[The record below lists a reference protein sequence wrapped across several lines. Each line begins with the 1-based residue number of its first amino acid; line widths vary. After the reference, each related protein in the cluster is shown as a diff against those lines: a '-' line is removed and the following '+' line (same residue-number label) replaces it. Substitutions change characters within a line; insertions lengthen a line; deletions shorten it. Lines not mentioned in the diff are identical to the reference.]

1 MLWIGDFYMDSCKI
15 MFGKRLKE
23 LRKSK
28 NLTQEKLAE
37 MVGFEPNHL
46 TKIEGGK
53 HFPQPEKLE
62 LLARVF
68 DIQIKDLF
76 DYEHK
81 ISKQSLKQKISD
93 WLNEANQAEI
103 EYIYKTIN
111 NLRELKRRI

>member
-1 MLWIGDFYMDSCKI
+1 MLSCKE
-15 MFGKRLKE
+15 MLGKRIKE
-23 LRKSK
+23 LRRS
-28 NLTQEKLAE
+28 NGFTQEKLSE
-37 MVGFEPNHL
+37 LIELEPNHIS
-46 TKIEGGK
+46 KIEAGI

-81 ISKQSLKQKISD
+81 ISKQSLKQKISA
-93 WLNEANQAEI
+93 WLDEASAAET

-111 NLRELKRRI
+111 NLRELKREI